1 MQFFKESLYPAP
13 THEAIDAVAS
23 ILGIQHLLSLPLVA
37 LSSGQTRRSRIAA
50 GLLAQPRMLILED
63 PFAGLDVQSRKQIAD
78 MLGAVN
84 DGSQGLSGSSAGND
98 TMRLVLALRGTGAVG
113 MPEYVTH
120 VARVMGGEVETLE
133 KEEYV
138 DRLQTEGEKHHVVP
152 EVSARQERAT
162 AQVVPVVDAQN
173 VSIAYGEKKAS
184 TDAAASCLCHLTR
197 PIRRF
202 STTSRGESTRETG
215 GTCKAQTAAARQPSS
230 PSSSGTT
237 RAPSPSRPNA

>member
-1 MQFFKESLYPAP
+1 
-13 THEAIDAVAS
+13 
-23 ILGIQHLLSLPLVA
+23 
-37 LSSGQTRRSRIAA
+37 
-50 GLLAQPRMLILED
+50 MLILED

-98 TMRLVLALRGTGAVG
+98 AMRLVLALRGTGAVG